1 MKVSQFK
8 EQFLNEFALQ
18 AGGLRVPLFV
28 VALFLFCSKLIA
40 IWLLVICALFAAQA
54 LFPYLPV
61 NVRERFNFR
70 LRDWS
75 LQHTHEWKFFAELI
89 DGLRY
94 LKPFL
99 FAALFFAA
107 APISVCIMAVHYV
120 KKVFA
125 RSSPDRRRI
134 AENGAL
140 VLRQNV
146 SRNKDEE
153 TSFYHSPAF
162 AITTLAVVGLGIPV
176 AIMLSIYTAGSVEE
190 RLATVNDGVYVQYLA
205 PQDVKSPSRF
215 HKRSLTGKRFVMSEG
230 DLPIVAHDFPEPSS
244 ASLQHFAMYAYLMSL
259 SWAVSIIF
267 MRAYFLFPLN
277 FASTEYDIRLDSRG
291 VKRGH
296 VHGWFA
302 ELIWYCWPEFMP
314 RSFSWS
320 EVKRVDYIQAGVG
333 RLSPLPA
340 TIFSK
345 RSVVYQVLN
354 KLAGAT
360 DGLVDKIGRSE
371 YISFDH
377 NIDSSSAASRINIR
391 LWELSSDDKVRLFY
405 ALRTYAPDL
414 FIPPIVQEKLI
425 GSSVMRE
432 SRYTDLWFNML
443 TSTQVSLRAESLS
456 KGDTLRDGTYTIVE
470 KLGSG
475 GQASA
480 FLAMTNEGELI
491 VLKEFI
497 LNSAETFGALV
508 ESATDFENESSIL
521 SRLDHPRVVKF
532 KDIFSQDRRAY
543 IVLEFVGGVTL
554 RQMVEASG
562 AVGERPAVEL
572 ALEMCDI
579 LAYLHGQAPPVVH
592 RDFTPENLISQ
603 IDGGLKIVDFSVAS
617 RTGPARSGDC
627 VGKHSYTPPEQFRSQ
642 ASTQSDI
649 YALGAT
655 LFFLLTGHDPKPI
668 SVSDPRSINSELSET
683 IATIVSKATAL
694 DLGER
699 YDSVEWLRLDL
710 EDALRRFDSAGE
722 KLRCSE
728 TDLLD
733 SERSLSNDSEALLKS
748 DLASAKPGGVVIKLG
763 SRNKVKVSAKKSKKR
778 AQSSGSNFGSG
789 ARFGKSR
796 RTNCR

>member
-1 MKVSQFK
+1 
-8 EQFLNEFALQ
+8 
-18 AGGLRVPLFV
+18 
-28 VALFLFCSKLIA
+28 
-40 IWLLVICALFAAQA
+40 
-54 LFPYLPV
+54 
-61 NVRERFNFR
+61 
-70 LRDWS
+70 
-75 LQHTHEWKFFAELI
+75 
-89 DGLRY
+89 
-94 LKPFL
+94 
-99 FAALFFAA
+99 
-107 APISVCIMAVHYV
+107 
-120 KKVFA
+120 
-125 RSSPDRRRI
+125 
-134 AENGAL
+134 
-140 VLRQNV
+140 
-146 SRNKDEE
+146 
-153 TSFYHSPAF
+153 
-162 AITTLAVVGLGIPV
+162 
-176 AIMLSIYTAGSVEE
+176 MLSIYTAGSIED

-244 ASLQHFAMYAYLMSL
+244 TSLQHFAMYAYLMSL

-314 RSFSWS
+314 RSFSWN

-405 ALRTYAPDL
+405 ALKTYAPDL

-425 GSSVMRE
+425 GSSVMKE

-443 TSTQVSLRAESLS
+443 TSTQVSLRAGGLS
-456 KGDTLRDGTYTIVE
+456 KGDTLRDGSYTIVE

-480 FLAMTNEGELI
+480 FLAKTNEGELI

-543 IVLEFVGGVTL
+543 IVLEFVEGVTL

-562 AVGERPAVEL
+562 PVGERPAVEL
-572 ALEMCDI
+572 ALEMCNI

-694 DLGER
+694 DLGDR

-710 EDALRRFDSAGE
+710 EDALRRFDSVGE

-733 SERSLSNDSEALLKS
+733 SERSLSHVSDASVTSELE
-748 DLASAKPGGVVIKLG
+748 SAKPGAVVIKLG
-763 SRNKVKVSAKKSKKR
+763 SRNRVKVSAKKSKTR
-778 AQSSGSNFGSG
+778 AKSSGINFGSG
-789 ARFGKSR
+789 TRFGKSR